1 MTDKLTLL
9 QFRTT
14 EEVPNF
20 SPFCVKAEVL
30 LKMAGIPY
38 NIEDIDD
45 PRGMPKGKAP
55 VVRDGNELIADSEF
69 IKRHIETARGFTFD
83 AHLSAEE
90 KAQCHAFTKLI
101 DERLYWALV
110 YDRWIDEDNWPHTKE
125 FWFGSMPFP
134 LKYIIPGVALK
145 SVKQNLN
152 GHGIG
157 RHTHDEIHTLAK
169 SDLDAIAAQLGD
181 KPFLFGDKPSTADA
195 SAYGVLVNL
204 AQTTAL
210 PAKLA
215 DTIKEYPSLLE
226 YVKRCNEHWYPSKY
240 H

>member
-9 QFRTT
+9 QFHTT
-14 EEVPNF
+14 EDVPNF

-30 LKMAGIPY
+30 LKMADIPY
-38 NIEDIDD
+38 DIEEIDD
-45 PRGMPKGKAP
+45 PRAMPKGKAP
-55 VVRDGNELIADSEF
+55 VLRDGNDLIADSEF
-69 IKRHIETARGFTFD
+69 IKKHIETAKGFVFD
-83 AHLSAEE
+83 KHLSTEE
-90 KAQCHAFTKLI
+90 KAQNHAFTKLI

-110 YDRWIDEDNWPHTKE
+110 YDRWIDEDNWPHTKD

-134 LKYIIPGVALK
+134 LKYIVPKVALK

-152 GHGIG
+152 GHGLG
-157 RHTHDEIHTLAK
+157 RHTQNEIHALAK

-181 KPFLFGDKPSTADA
+181 KPFLFGEIPSTADA

-204 AQTTAL
+204 ARATL
-210 PAKLA
+210 PAKLSN
-215 DTIKEYPSLLE
+215 TIKEYPVLLD
-226 YVKRCNEHWYPSKY
+226 YVKRCNEHWYPGKY